1 MARISPTLDNIRYDA
16 GFFREIDVLE
26 KLQDSLPDGYEIF
39 HSVAMHTL
47 AGNAEH
53 HGEIDLIVLGPSGAI
68 LLLEVKA
75 GDVTLRDG
83 GIFKAYRNQERDI
96 VRQTQTQYAAM
107 RNRLTAAR
115 LDAYVTNCLV
125 LPDYRIDNDA
135 HIVSIPRERIID
147 AADYNALGACVQ
159 DILER
164 RYAKSD
170 IAEIRRF
177 LANEFQVSADLKR
190 LGAQLR
196 NTSRR
201 LAEGLAT
208 WVPRIEA
215 PSGVIRVQASA
226 GAGKT
231 QLALRLLNDAAAR
244 QDNALYVCFNRSLAD
259 HMRQLSPATC
269 RVASFHELCVKHYR
283 AQHSNPD
290 FSQANIYQTLEQHYR
305 EASAS
310 FSPQYALIVI
320 DEGQDFEP
328 DWVASLLPLL
338 QENGK
343 LYLLEDDNQRLYQ
356 RDAFDLTDAVTVSCH
371 DNFRSP
377 KAICN
382 TINALGL
389 TDTPT
394 EARSPYEGELPGFQ
408 IYRDNDSLIHETA
421 EAIRALVQRGIPLDE
436 IAVLSSHGLSKS
448 KLMSLDRIEDITTR
462 HFTGQFDK
470 NGAPV
475 WTQGAVLVDSIY
487 RFKGQSAS
495 GIVLA
500 ELDFTELG
508 ESVRRKLLVGM
519 TRAEIGLELVVSLAA
534 EACISAALNAEVY
547 V

>member
-1 MARISPTLDNIRYDA
+1 VARISPTLDSIRYDA
-16 GFFREIDVLE
+16 GYFREIDVLE
-26 KLQDSLPDGYEIF
+26 KLQDTLPDGYEIF

-47 AGNAEH
+47 SGNAEH

-125 LPDYRIDNDA
+125 LPDYRVDNDA

-147 AADYNALGACVQ
+147 AEDFNALGACVQ
-159 DILER
+159 GILER

-170 IAEIRRF
+170 MAEIRRF
-177 LANEFQVSADLKR
+177 LANEFQISADLKR

-196 NTSRR
+196 NTCRR

-208 WVPRIEA
+208 WVPRIET
-215 PSGVIRVQASA
+215 PSGIIRVQASA

-231 QLALRLLNDAAAR
+231 QLALRLLNDAAAK
-244 QDNALYVCFNRSLAD
+244 QDKALYVCFNRSLAD
-259 HMRQLSPATC
+259 HMRQLIPAAC
-269 RVASFHELCVKHYR
+269 RVASFHELCVKHYSV
-283 AQHSNPD
+283 QHGNPD
-290 FSQANIYQTLEQHYR
+290 FSQPNIYQILEQHYR
-305 EASAS
+305 DASAN
-310 FSPQYALIVI
+310 FAPQYALIVI

-328 DWVASLLPLL
+328 AWVASLLPLL
-338 QENGK
+338 QENSK

-394 EARSPYEGELPGFQ
+394 EARNPYEGELPGFH
-408 IYRDNDSLIHETA
+408 IYLDSDSLIHETA
-421 EAIRALVQRGIPLDE
+421 EAIRALVKRGIPLDE

-462 HFTGQFDK
+462 RFTGQFDK
-470 NGAPV
+470 NGTPV

-500 ELDFTELG
+500 ELDFTELN

-519 TRAEIGLELVVSLAA
+519 TRAEIGLELIVAQAA
-534 EACISAALNAEVY
+534 EHCISAILRKDIY
-547 V
+547 

>member
-1 MARISPTLDNIRYDA
+1 MARISPTLDSIRYDA

-26 KLQDSLPDGYEIF
+26 KLQNSLADGYEIF

-47 AGNAEH
+47 SGNAEH

-68 LLLEVKA
+68 VLLEVKA

-83 GIFKAYRNQERDI
+83 GIFKAYRDQERDI

-125 LPDYRIDNDA
+125 LPDYRIDSDA

-147 AADYNALGACVQ
+147 AEDYEALGACVQ
-159 DILER
+159 EILDR
-164 RYAKSD
+164 HYAKSD

-208 WVPRIEA
+208 WVPRIDA
-215 PSGVIRVQASA
+215 PSGVIRVKASA

-231 QLALRLLNDAAAR
+231 QLALRLLNDAATR
-244 QDNALYVCFNRSLAD
+244 QESALYICFNRSLAD
-259 HMRQLSPATC
+259 HMRQLAPATC
-269 RVASFHELCVKHYR
+269 RIASFHELCVAYYR
-283 AQHSNPD
+283 AQHGNPD
-290 FSQANIYQTLEQHYR
+290 FSRAEIFQILEQHYR

-310 FSPQYALIVI
+310 FSPQHALIII

-328 DWVASLLPLL
+328 GWVASLLPLL
-338 QENGK
+338 QENGN

-356 RDAFDLTDAVTVSCH
+356 RDAFDLTDAVTVSCN

-389 TDTPT
+389 TVPPIDP
-394 EARSPYEGELPGFQ
+394 RSPYEGELPGFRV
-408 IYRDNDSLIHETA
+408 YRDTDSLIHETA
-421 EAIRALVQRGIPLDE
+421 EAIRSLVQRGIPLEE
-436 IAVLSSHGLSKS
+436 IAVLSGQGLSKS
-448 KLMSLDRIEDITTR
+448 KLMCLDQIEDITTR
-462 HFTGQFDK
+462 RFTGQFDK
-470 NGAPV
+470 NGTPI
-475 WTQGAVLVDSIY
+475 WTRGAVLIDSIY

-500 ELDFTELG
+500 ELDFNELS
-508 ESVRRKLLVGM
+508 ESVCRKLLVGM
-519 TRAEIGLELVVSLAA
+519 TRAEIGLELVVSVAA
-534 EACISAALNAEVY
+534 EMCLSFELITC
-547 V
+547 

>member
-1 MARISPTLDNIRYDA
+1 MARISPTMDGIRYDA

-26 KLQDSLPDGYEIF
+26 KLRDTLPDGYEIF

-47 AGNAEH
+47 SGNAEH

-75 GDVTLRDG
+75 GDVSLRDG

-107 RNRLTAAR
+107 RNRLTAAHI
-115 LDAYVTNCLV
+115 DAYVTNCLV
-125 LPDYRIDNDA
+125 LPDYRIDGDA

-147 AADYNALGACVQ
+147 AEDYETLGACVQ
-159 DILER
+159 EILDR
-164 RYAKSD
+164 HYAKSD

-208 WVPRIEA
+208 WVPRIDA
-215 PSGVIRVQASA
+215 PSGIIRVNASA

-231 QLALRLLNDAAAR
+231 QLALRLLNDAAA
-244 QDNALYVCFNRSLAD
+244 QQESALYICFNRILAD
-259 HMRQLSPATC
+259 HMRQLAPAPC
-269 RVASFHELCVKHYR
+269 RIASFHELCVAHYR
-283 AQHSNPD
+283 TQHGNPD
-290 FSQANIYQTLEQHYR
+290 FSRAEIFQILEQHYS

-310 FSPQYALIVI
+310 FSPQHALIII

-328 DWVASLLPLL
+328 SWVASLLPSL

-356 RDAFDLTDAVTVSCH
+356 RDAFDLTDAVTVSCN

-389 TDTPT
+389 TTPPIDV
-394 EARSPYEGELPGFQ
+394 RSPYEGELPGFR
-408 IYRDNDSLIHETA
+408 IYSDTASLIHETA
-421 EAIRALVQRGIPLDE
+421 EAIRSLMQRGIPQEE
-436 IAVLSSHGLSKS
+436 IAVLSGHGLSKS
-448 KLMSLDRIEDITTR
+448 KLMGLDRIEDITTR
-462 HFTGQFDK
+462 RFTGEFDK
-470 NGAPV
+470 NGTPI
-475 WTQGAVLVDSIY
+475 WSRGAILVDSIY
-487 RFKGQSAS
+487 RFKGQSAC
-495 GIVLA
+495 GIVLT
-500 ELDFTELG
+500 ELDFTELS
-508 ESVRRKLLVGM
+508 ESVRHKLLVGM
-519 TRAEIGLELVVSLAA
+519 TRAEIGLELVVSMTV
-534 EACISAALNAEVY
+534 ERCISAALNF
-547 V
+547 

>member
-1 MARISPTLDNIRYDA
+1 VACISPTLDSIRYDA

-26 KLQDSLPDGYEIF
+26 KLQDTLPDGYEIF
-39 HSVAMHTL
+39 HSVTMHTL
-47 AGNAEH
+47 SGNAEH

-75 GDVTLRDG
+75 GDVSLRDG

-125 LPDYRIDNDA
+125 LPDYRIDSGT

-147 AADYNALGACVQ
+147 AEDYNTLGTCVQ

-215 PSGVIRVQASA
+215 PSGIIRVQASA

-231 QLALRLLNDAAAR
+231 QLALRLLNDAAAK
-244 QDNALYVCFNRSLAD
+244 QDKALYVCFNRSLAD
-259 HMRQLSPATC
+259 HMRQLAPSAC
-269 RVASFHELCVKHYR
+269 RVASFHELCVKHYS
-283 AQHSNPD
+283 AQHGNPD
-290 FSQANIYQTLEQHYR
+290 FSQTNIYQILEQDYR
-305 EASAS
+305 DASAS

-328 DWVASLLPLL
+328 AWVASLLPLL

-389 TDTPT
+389 TDIPT
-394 EARSPYEGELPGFQ
+394 QARSPYEGELPGFR
-408 IYRDNDSLIHETA
+408 IYRDSDSLIHETA

-436 IAVLSSHGLSKS
+436 IAVLSSHGLNKS
-448 KLMSLDRIEDITTR
+448 KLMSLDRIENITTR
-462 HFTGQFDK
+462 RFTGQFDK
-470 NGAPV
+470 NGSPV

-500 ELDFTELG
+500 ELDFTELS

-519 TRAEIGLELVVSLAA
+519 TRAEIGLELVFSLVA
-534 EACISAALNAEVY
+534 ESCISTQLNSDNPI
-547 V
+547 